1 MAASIDVGGA
11 LSVEVAAVRVG
22 MSVTQLAVGRWL
34 AGRSSRDGAGKDL
47 VELIKTGFPDEIKRR
62 RVQRQFEDIADSVAD
77 RLLTFAGREFGGLT
91 DGDREAALHEV
102 VRTLDRADLSDDA
115 FFSAD
120 ADPVKLARGL
130 RTRLPA
136 RRAEFE
142 LGEAGARLY
151 EVVLDECCDCLA
163 RIIVHLPQFGPR
175 ASVEMLGRLS
185 GLADQVGAV
194 LARLPARTLDAP
206 EGTSDDDEFTRRYL
220 ASISESLDT
229 LELFGV
235 RFERFT
241 RPQTTLSVAY
251 ISLNVSDESRRA
263 LRRSR
268 PHAVPVSDSR
278 DEVKAASVRVE
289 SALGDHRLMLLRG
302 EAGGGKSTLLRWLAV
317 TAARGSFTGPLSEW
331 NGSVP
336 FVIKLRSHAGK
347 PLPRPEEFIDDVA
360 GHLAGIMPRGWAHRQ
375 LTSGRAL
382 LLVDGV
388 DEVTGTQ
395 RQAVREWL
403 KRIVTDFRDIRIIV
417 TSRPAAAGSDWLRA
431 EGFATAF
438 LEQLSPADIRTL
450 VQHWHTAVRD
460 CTDLPCAPERLPSYE
475 ARLLARLE
483 AAPHLRALASSPLL
497 AAMLCAL
504 NLDREALPRNRMGLY
519 GAALEMLLEARD
531 TKRGIP
537 SVLERDQKIR
547 FLQDIAWH
555 LSTSSRVELPKPM
568 VERLVTDRLTSMPQ
582 VRVAPAVV
590 LDELLQRSGIL
601 REPVPGRIDF
611 VHRTVQ
617 EYLAAKQAA
626 DLGDMDILVKY
637 THRDTWRETVIM
649 AAGHANEPLRRELL
663 SGILARAGA
672 EPRRARTLKLVAV
685 ACLETLPSIPDD
697 LREDLDECLDDLIPP
712 RDEATARSLATAGD
726 PVLARL
732 PETLDGLSHAAASAT
747 LRTAWLVNGPAAL
760 DVLARYAPGIR
771 PALWAQLD
779 TAWPYFDTDE
789 FAERVLA
796 KAPEGGVLHLH
807 HAPHRVRALDR
818 VPPLSELLVRLD
830 RIDTFDFLAHHADKL
845 IYLGLGAT
853 ESMADAKRL
862 PALPSLRAL
871 TFAHPAL
878 DSLGFLDD
886 LPRLDQLWL
895 PKCGAITDYA
905 PLRRHSRLTTL
916 WLTGCTHVADLAALP
931 SLGRLRTL
939 GLSDSRLGDD
949 LARLC
954 RAAPGLTTLI
964 TSRCGWLT
972 DLRPLT
978 ALPLTEL
985 HIARC
990 ENVTDFEPLSS
1001 LAGLHTLN
1009 LSGTR
1014 VRDLGALR
1022 GLSKLSELW
1031 LDDCTG
1037 LEDLGPLASLPAL
1050 RLLHLRDAPPGL
1062 DLTPLAAN
1070 RRLAV
1075 SIRAGQDVQ
1084 GAEALGRRLRIG

>member
-1 MAASIDVGGA
+1 
-11 LSVEVAAVRVG
+11 
-22 MSVTQLAVGRWL
+22 MSVTRLAVGRWL

-62 RVQRQFEDIADSVAD
+62 RVQRQFDGIADSVAE

-102 VRTLDRADLSDDA
+102 VRTLDGADLSDDA
-115 FFSAD
+115 FFAAD

-130 RTRLPA
+130 RTRLPV

-251 ISLNVSDESRRA
+251 ISLNVSGESKRA
-263 LRRSR
+263 HRSSR
-268 PHAVPVSDSR
+268 PHAVPVSDWR
-278 DEVKAASVRVE
+278 DEATTGSVRVE
-289 SALGDHRLMLLRG
+289 AALGDHRLMLLRG

-317 TAARGSFTGPLSEW
+317 TAARGSFSGPLSEW

-336 FVIKLRSHAGK
+336 FVIKLRSHAGR

-375 LTSGRAL
+375 LASGRAL

-403 KRIVTDFRDIRIIV
+403 KRIVTEFRDIRIIV

-460 CTDLPCAPERLPSYE
+460 CADLPCELERLPSYE

-537 SVLERDQKIR
+537 SVLEREQKIR
-547 FLQDIAWH
+547 ILQDVAWH

-568 VERLVTDRLTSMPQ
+568 VERLVADRLASMPQ
-582 VRVAPAVV
+582 VRVTSSAV
-590 LDELLQRSGIL
+590 LDELLQRSGVL

-626 DLGDMDILVKY
+626 DLGDMDILIRY
-637 THRDTWRETVIM
+637 AHRDTWRETVIM
-649 AAGHANEPLRRELL
+649 AAGHANEPLRHELL
-663 SGILARAGA
+663 SGILSRARS
-672 EPRRARTLKLVAV
+672 ESRRTRTLKLVAV

-697 LREDLDECLDDLIPP
+697 LRGDLDCCLDDLIPP
-712 RDEATARSLATAGD
+712 RDKTTARSLATAGE

-732 PETLDGLSHAAASAT
+732 PATLDGLSDAAACAT
-747 LRTAWLVNGPAAL
+747 VRAAWLINGSDAL
-760 DVLARYAPGIR
+760 DVLARYAR
-771 PALWAQLD
+771 DARAQVRE
-779 TAWPYFDTDE
+779 TVAAAWDYFDAEE

-796 KAPEGGVLHLH
+796 QSPEGGTVMLVDKPQQVSSLN
-807 HAPHRVRALDR
+807 R
-818 VPPLSELLVRLD
+818 VPPLSSLYIQQHRFEDLRFLITHAQTLLDLTLYSNEPISDAVRLPELPVL
-830 RIDTFDFLAHHADKL
+830 RKL
-845 IYLGLGAT
+845 
-853 ESMADAKRL
+853 
-862 PALPSLRAL
+862 
-871 TFAHPAL
+871 H
-878 DSLGFLDD
+878 LGFPGLDD
-886 LPRLDQLWL
+886 LSFLGALPQLDELWL
-895 PKCGAITDYA
+895 PTCAKISDYTV
-905 PLRRHSRLTTL
+905 LRRQKSLTTL
-916 WLTGCTHVADLAALP
+916 WLYDCFQLTSLSALP
-931 SLGRLRTL
+931 ALGSLQML
-939 GLSDSRLGDD
+939 GVSGSQLGEG
-949 LARLC
+949 LQGIRQAN
-954 RAAPGLTTLI
+954 PGLQRLVANE
-964 TSRCGWLT
+964 CAWVT
-972 DLRPLT
+972 DLRPLIG
-978 ALPLTEL
+978 LPLTGL
-985 HIARC
+985 YIGKCHHVSDLA
-990 ENVTDFEPLSS
+990 PLSS
-1001 LAGLHTLN
+1001 LTGLRSLN
-1009 LSGTR
+1009 LTETR
-1014 VRDLGALR
+1014 IEDLTPLQ
-1022 GLSKLSELW
+1022 GLSQLRTLW
-1031 LDDCTG
+1031 LSGCSSVT
-1037 LEDLGPLASLPAL
+1037 DLRPLGSLPRL
-1050 RLLHLRDAPPGL
+1050 RELYLSGAAPGL
-1062 DLTPLAAN
+1062 DLSPLGRN
-1070 RRLAV
+1070 RKV
-1075 SIRAGQDVQ
+1075 TVFIDSGQEVR
-1084 GAEALGRRLRIG
+1084 GAEALGRRVIVR

>member
-1 MAASIDVGGA
+1 M
-11 LSVEVAAVRVG
+11 SVEVAAVRVG

-34 AGRSSRDGAGKDL
+34 AGRSTRDGAGRDL
-47 VELIKTGFPDEIKRR
+47 VELIKTGFPDEIRRR

-91 DGDREAALHEV
+91 DGDRQAALHEV
-102 VRTLDRADLSDDA
+102 VRTLDNADLSDDA

-130 RTRLPA
+130 RTRLPP

-175 ASVEMLGRLS
+175 ASAEMLGRLS

-241 RPQTTLSVAY
+241 RPQTALSVAY
-251 ISLNVSDESRRA
+251 ISLNVSDESKRA
-263 LRRSR
+263 PRPSR
-268 PHAVPVSDSR
+268 PHAVPVSDWR
-278 DEVKAASVRVE
+278 DEVRAGSVRVE
-289 SALGDHRLMLLRG
+289 AALADHRLMLLRG

-317 TAARGSFTGPLSEW
+317 TAARGSFSGLLSKW
-331 NGSVP
+331 NGSIP

-375 LTSGRAL
+375 LSSGRAL

-388 DEVTGTQ
+388 DEVTGSQ

-403 KRIVTDFRDIRIIV
+403 KRIVTEFRDIRIIV
-417 TSRPAAAGSDWLRA
+417 TSRPAAAASDWLRA

-438 LEQLSPADIRTL
+438 LEQLSPAEIRTL

-460 CTDLPCAPERLPSYE
+460 CADLPCEPERLPSYE

-483 AAPHLRALASSPLL
+483 AASHLRALASSPLL

-504 NLDREALPRNRMGLY
+504 NLDRETLPRNRMGLY
-519 GAALEMLLEARD
+519 GAALEMLLETRD

-537 SVLERDQKIR
+537 SVLEREQKIR
-547 FLQDIAWH
+547 ILQDIAWH
-555 LSTSSRVELPKPM
+555 LSTSGRVELPKPM
-568 VERLVTDRLTSMPQ
+568 VERLVADRLASMPQ
-582 VRVAPAVV
+582 VQVRPSAV
-590 LDELLQRSGIL
+590 LDDLLQRSGVL

-637 THRDTWRETVIM
+637 AHRDTWRETVIM

-663 SGILARAGA
+663 SGILSRARS
-672 EPRRARTLKLVAV
+672 ESRRARTLKLVAA

-697 LREDLDECLDDLIPP
+697 IREDLDRCLDDLIPP
-712 RDEATARSLATAGD
+712 RDEASALALATGGE
-726 PVLARL
+726 PVLTRL
-732 PETLDGLSHAAASAT
+732 PEALDDLSDAAARAT
-747 LRTAWLVNGPAAL
+747 VRAAWLINGPHAL
-760 DVLARYAPGIR
+760 DVLARYAADARPRIR
-771 PALWAQLD
+771 ETVGA
-779 TAWPYFDTDE
+779 AWHYFDAEE

-796 KAPEGGVLHLH
+796 RSPEGGKVTLLHQ
-807 HAPHRVRALDR
+807 PHQVKALSK
-818 VPPLSELLVRLD
+818 VSPLSSLYIHQSRFEDFSFLLPHARTLCD
-830 RIDTFDFLAHHADKL
+830 LTLHAD
-845 IYLGLGAT
+845 
-853 ESMADAKRL
+853 EPVADAALPASL
-862 PALPSLRAL
+862 PALRKLK
-871 TFAHPAL
+871 
-878 DSLGFLDD
+878 LGFPGFDD
-886 LPRLDQLWL
+886 LSLLAPLPQLDELWL
-895 PKCGAITDYA
+895 SECMEITDYA
-905 PLRRHSRLTTL
+905 PLRWQESLTALWLQDCVRLTSLAQLPALGSLQMLGVSGSQLSEGLEGICRANPALQRLVANDCAWVRDLRPLADLPLAALYIGQCHQVSDISPLSSLTELQVLNLIETRVDDLTPLRGLSQLETL
-916 WLTGCTHVADLAALP
+916 WLEGCGSV
-931 SLGRLRTL
+931 
-939 GLSDSRLGDD
+939 
-949 LARLC
+949 
-954 RAAPGLTTLI
+954 
-964 TSRCGWLT
+964 T
-972 DLRPLT
+972 DLRPL
-978 ALPLTEL
+978 
-985 HIARC
+985 
-990 ENVTDFEPLSS
+990 
-1001 LAGLHTLN
+1001 
-1009 LSGTR
+1009 
-1014 VRDLGALR
+1014 
-1022 GLSKLSELW
+1022 
-1031 LDDCTG
+1031 
-1037 LEDLGPLASLPAL
+1037 ASLPRL
-1050 RLLHLRDAPPGL
+1050 RELHLSGAVPGL
-1062 DLTPLAAN
+1062 DLSPLGGN
-1070 RRLAV
+1070 RKLTV
-1075 SIRAGQDVQ
+1075 FIDSGQDVR
-1084 GAEALGRRLRIG
+1084 GADALGRRLRVN